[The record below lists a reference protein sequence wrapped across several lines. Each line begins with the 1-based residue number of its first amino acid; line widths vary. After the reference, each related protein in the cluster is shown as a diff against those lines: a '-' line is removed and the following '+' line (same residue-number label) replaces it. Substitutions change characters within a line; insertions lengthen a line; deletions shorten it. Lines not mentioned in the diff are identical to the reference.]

1 MMRTATSAGT
11 RWSIVLLLIA
21 FQVQQLLIDSNAW
34 TQKHPDRHQ
43 KYHVVQAFGIINRRT
58 TITTTSPNQRNHC
71 QYQHS
76 TPRMITVNM
85 FLSGFQAHPHNGS
98 QSWKSSSRRRKK
110 SKRERNHP
118 VGARRRKS
126 SLQQTRQQQ
135 RQQPA
140 TKVVLNSMMIL
151 SDKKRQSHF
160 KNAMNEEFPW
170 IPPAMLD
177 VCLSV
182 LSESFASVAPKD
194 LKVALQ
200 PGNFDV
206 KVRPKI
212 EQNVVTSL
220 QEQSMIQSL
229 PLSTNDKDKL
239 LKYLVSM
246 SLDFVLQD
254 AKEALA
260 APSTKLQMLER
271 EKKEVI
277 KFMSLPQ
284 IVWYRLR
291 YFPIQSLSFT
301 IFVGWT
307 SYVTWRLYGN
317 MILSYKPPSVRHV
330 WVWVDAVSSFVIDI
344 ISKLATTIKAIV
356 TQSWS
361 QIFSSLSIVTSS
373 PIFKTPQKKRFW

>member
-1 MMRTATSAGT
+1 ML
-11 RWSIVLLLIA
+11 VD
-21 FQVQQLLIDSNAW
+21 DSPW

-43 KYHVVQAFGIINRRT
+43 NHHVVQAFGITSRNT
-58 TITTTSPNQRNHC
+58 VTPTSPNQRNHC
-71 QYQHS
+71 QSQDS
-76 TPRMITVNM
+76 TPRLIVEKS
-85 FLSGFQAHPHNGS
+85 LLPGLQAHPHNGS
-98 QSWKSSSRRRKK
+98 SHSWKSRRRRRRKK
-110 SKRERNHP
+110 SKRQPNHP
-118 VGARRRKS
+118 VGSGRRTS
-126 SLQQTRQQQ
+126 SPQQKQQ
-135 RQQPA
+135 RQREQPTVKA
-140 TKVVLNSMMIL
+140 VLESMMIL
-151 SDKKRQSHF
+151 SDKKRQFYF

-170 IPPAMLD
+170 IPPAILD

-200 PGNFDV
+200 PGNFDTQI
-206 KVRPKI
+206 RPKI
-212 EQNVVTSL
+212 ERNVVTSL

-254 AKEALA
+254 AEEALA

-271 EKKEVI
+271 EKKEIV
-277 KFMSLPQ
+277 KLMSFPQ

-291 YFPIQSLSFT
+291 YLPTQSLSFT

-307 SYVTWRLYGN
+307 SYVTWRLYGH
-317 MILSYKPPSVRHV
+317 MVLSYKPPPVPHV
-330 WVWVDAVSSFVIDI
+330 GVAAVSSTVLDI

-356 TQSWS
+356 TQSWC
-361 QIFSSLSIVTSS
+361 QIFSSLSMVVSS
-373 PIFKTPQKKRFW
+373 PIFKTTRKKLFW